1 VPQVAPGFR
10 ARELIVS
17 IEISDDSSTDEMLDG
32 FSSVDLPGQINHPGH
47 CRHIQDKTIQG
58 LRAETV
64 KLSGNKP

>member
-17 IEISDDSSTDEMLDG
+17 IEISDDSSTDETLDG
-32 FSSVDLPGQINHPGH
+32 FSSVDLPGQTNHRGH
-47 CRHIQDKTIQG
+47 CRHIPDKTIQV

-64 KLSGNKP
+64 KLSGNKR